1 MKEDYIEV
9 SIDSPSPIDFSNGDY
24 IIYDYNGIKY
34 TLSDPIG
41 VKKQA
46 RKDTYSKAFVYTGI
60 KFNSNFNLLFRCM
73 FLDIV
78 QEDNLNHY
86 TSLPD
91 VDTFEDVYGIAGRI
105 QANLDNQYP
114 NTFNIKIVD
123 TTGNAELES
132 ILRTARAFNVSN
144 GYCSDALSTI
154 YDQWGVGYIY
164 TVENGKDTI
173 IIGGTAGE
181 STVFRYGKNNGLR
194 VITSDIQNLSELCNR
209 IFPFGSTRNLPARW
223 YNKKQYIQDLQYAP
237 NLLIP
242 KSKWGDNNP
251 RSAFVENT
259 ESINKY
265 GLRPKAIYWDGSDSD
280 RIEVY
285 PSIEGVTAGI
295 IRQAKAEAED
305 TTYVPSTE
313 LYPDNE
319 LVDEILVGDNIED
332 DGLNI
337 DTGYKLYSEQY
348 AYAYNAE
355 EGKDFQTNKIG
366 TIGKDGAELG
376 FAFTFEMPNNLTP
389 FTLPKDAVYRIGS
402 PDHELEVIG
411 YNTLPYLY
419 IPRTYAKSYATYLF
433 SQNHPA
439 YLVGRAEGT
448 NDFWRWECSI
458 EESDE
463 GFTIRPIAEQTISL
477 RAGSSLFF
485 SFEVS
490 ASILFSDSYA
500 IEHLNE
506 EIFATCYIRGGGF
519 YIQRGLNYIFQD
531 FNIYIKQIGFNI
543 ADYPSEDNNYIT
555 ININTGSCAGRSFK
569 IRKVEYDSALDR
581 WKLNCYRSD
590 DNTLSLRF
598 PNSDFHISAGDKFV
612 ITNIQMPDL
621 YVYIAMEK
629 LYNEALKEL
638 DLLSHPSR
646 IYTPEIDNLQMA
658 RSPQVL
664 RAGMFMPISD
674 DDLNIQSDNA
684 ILIDSIEVSEGEN
697 AIRTFSVTLRNE
709 KQDNILKKN
718 KKGIKSISVALKKSK
733 SEASRVSSNESVNQD
748 STGVTGGGTSVSSY
762 DNLTNKPSINDVE
775 LKGNLT
781 SEDLGLQPKGEYVIE
796 SDFNKHTNNKD
807 IHISSEER
815 EKWNNKSDLTEDNV
829 KEIKVNNA
837 GHADSADNATKAGSA
852 DKLTNSH
859 KIFGLPFDGTK
870 DVDGGITANGDS
882 VINGNLNVTKDG
894 IFGGEVS
901 GIVGEGTPVGVTD
914 YSALTGKPSI
924 NGKELASG
932 DNTLDALGI
941 QPKGDYTTASQL
953 ASTLE
958 DYATKVYVSNNFA
971 SKGVVN
977 AIQALIPAT
986 ATADN
991 QLADKDFVNSSI
1003 ATATAEFRGSF
1014 TSLDELKATSGN
1026 LNDYAFYLHNDSV
1039 GNSIVDRYKW
1049 TTAGW
1054 LYEYTLNNSSFT
1066 AEQWAALNSAIT
1078 ATLVQ
1083 SYNSHLSNSII
1094 HITAAERTKWNNKW
1108 DYNEETIQGV
1118 KVNAAVSAD
1127 QLTSD
1132 AGTSAIPIYFDG
1144 GIPVQCTPSAL
1155 FYGFANGYDA
1165 SAGGRVLGITIA
1177 GYTRK
1182 VVVAYSTL
1190 AGSADT
1196 LATVR
1201 KIWGRPFD
1209 GSADVSGDLI
1219 NVGNI
1224 TASGKATIQ
1233 GDIVCGGEVVAIA
1246 GEGTPVGVTDYSAL
1260 TGKPAIN
1267 GVTLVS
1273 GNNTLAA
1280 LGIQAA
1286 GDYATNSG
1294 VATLLA
1300 DYATKTFVSNNYAGK
1315 AAFNSHTAD
1324 SDIHITSAERTAW
1337 NSKWDYNENTIK
1349 AVKVTSASSAD
1360 SVTWSGISGKPT
1372 TFTPSA
1378 HTHTASDIS
1387 GLPTK
1392 LSAFTNDVG
1401 YVSVRHK
1408 NGYSYNNLYTL
1419 YQPGTSSI
1427 YRIDLTS
1434 VQVSIWAMLFIEVSL
1449 RQNYSPGYAG
1459 KILINAYHD
1468 TTNTFREFN
1477 ATILGTL
1484 QNINIYGSDGRYI
1497 YINASMSH
1505 STISIDRVLVG
1516 DTATT
1521 ADLSNITIERVNSL
1535 PDTYQTAAICNG
1547 LHTGNFTKS
1556 LVEGVLTGNIT
1567 SHTHSYLPL
1576 DGGTLNRNSTI
1587 GFRAYSAY
1595 DGGGGWNVSVL
1606 NLYDS
1611 EISKRFGGL
1620 GYFGENLDLVYIYLG
1635 VENHNGNNLRIYGTG
1650 TNDIKWGDNP
1660 ILHSGN
1666 YNSYV
1671 PTLTGTGASGTWG
1684 INISGNAAT
1693 ATNADL
1699 LDEYHISDI
1708 GPYIFGS
1715 TAARFLD
1722 KSIDLNDATVNSHGG
1737 WWSSY
1742 DNTGYANAPTDNFG
1756 LLVARINTVYTAQL
1770 ILQYGGSL
1778 MYRSQYYASSG
1789 ILWTSWKTIAFTD
1802 SNVASATKLATART
1816 LWGQPFD
1823 GTSDVNGDAHITGDL
1838 IVDGEVSAL
1847 VA

>member
-223 YNKKQYIQDLQYAP
+223 YNKKQYIQDPQYAP

-251 RSAFVENT
+251 RSAFVENI

-280 RIEVY
+280 RIEIC

-313 LYPDNE
+313 LYPDDE

-355 EGKDFQTNKIG
+355 AGKDFQTNKIG

-376 FAFTFEMPNNLTP
+376 FAFTFEMPNKLTP

-448 NDFWRWECSI
+448 NDYWRWECSI
-458 EESDE
+458 EESDD

-490 ASILFSDSYA
+490 ASILFSDNYV

-621 YVYIAMEK
+621 YVYMAMER

-638 DLLSHPSR
+638 NLLSNPSR

-664 RAGMFMPISD
+664 RVGMFMPISD
-674 DDLNIQSDNA
+674 DDLKIQSNNA

-718 KKGIKSISVALKKSK
+718 KKDIKSISVALKKSN

-781 SEDLGLQPKGEYVIE
+781 SENLGLQPKGKYVIE
-796 SDFNKHTNNKD
+796 DDFNKHTNNKD

-815 EKWNNKSDLTEDNV
+815 EKWNNKSNLTAEDV
-829 KEIKVNNA
+829 KKIKVNNA
-837 GHADSADNATKAGSA
+837 GHADSADNATKAGLA
-852 DKLTNSH
+852 DKLTNSR
-859 KIFGLPFDGTK
+859 KIFGLPFDGAK
-870 DVDGGITANGDS
+870 DVVGGITADGDS
-882 VINGNLNVTKDG
+882 VIRGNLNVTKDA
-894 IFGGEVS
+894 IVGGEVVAIA
-901 GIVGEGTPVGVTD
+901 GNAEPAGVTD
-914 YSALTGKPSI
+914 YAQLKGKPAI

-932 DNTLDALGI
+932 NNTLDALGI

-958 DYATKVYVSNNFA
+958 DYATKVFVSNNYA
-971 SKGVVN
+971 SKAAVN
-977 AIQALIPAT
+977 TIQALIPAT
-986 ATADN
+986 ASATN

-1026 LNDYAFYLHNDSV
+1026 LNDYAFYLHTDSV
-1039 GNSIVDRYKW
+1039 GNSVVDRYKW

-1083 SYNSHLSNSII
+1083 SYNNHLKNSTI
-1094 HITAAERTKWNNKW
+1094 HITSDERTKWNNKW
-1108 DYNEETIQGV
+1108 DYNEETIKAV
-1118 KVNAAVSAD
+1118 KVNAASSAD
-1127 QLTSD
+1127 YAS
-1132 AGTSAIPIYFDG
+1132 
-1144 GIPVQCTPSAL
+1144 
-1155 FYGFANGYDA
+1155 
-1165 SAGGRVLGITIA
+1165 SAGD
-1177 GYTRK
+1177 
-1182 VVVAYSTL
+1182 
-1190 AGSADT
+1190 ADT
-1196 LATVR
+1196 LDGYHASSFYKHATAYPYGSVEKPWHKIATFSQSTVGLQINTSITFYVSEFFNSKSYGIFTVR
-1201 KIWGRPFD
+1201 ARARADSASIDFLTVDFLVNAGIYKSDIVATWKNTGDGNIVINVYAYRVGWSSFSFRKIEEQAWGEPQDKWTTLNASD
-1209 GSADVSGDLI
+1209 GNENCYASIPSDENQVVSTNIEIYNNVASATKLLDDTAYTAWGKTFFENGKPKNVSGDLI
-1219 NVGNI
+1219 DVGNI

-1233 GDIVCGGEVVAIA
+1233 GDIVCGGEVVAVA
-1246 GEGTPVGVTDYSAL
+1246 GDGTPAGVTDYSAL

-1294 VATLLA
+1294 VTTLLA
-1300 DYATKTFVSNNYAGK
+1300 DYVTKTFVSNNYVGK
-1315 AAFNSHTAD
+1315 SAFNAHTAD
-1324 SDIHITSAERTAW
+1324 SDIHITAAERDAW
-1337 NSKWDYNENTIK
+1337 NAKWDYNEATIK
-1349 AVKVTSASSAD
+1349 AVKVNSASSAD
-1360 SVTWSGISGKPT
+1360 SIAWSGISGKPT

-1378 HTHTASDIS
+1378 HTHTASDVS
-1387 GLPTK
+1387 GLPTSLK
-1392 LSAFTNDVG
+1392 NPYALTFGSKTYDGSAAATITASDLG
-1401 YVSVRHK
+1401 A
-1408 NGYSYNNLYTL
+1408 
-1419 YQPGTSSI
+1419 
-1427 YRIDLTS
+1427 LTS
-1434 VQVSIWAMLFIEVSL
+1434 I
-1449 RQNYSPGYAG
+1449 
-1459 KILINAYHD
+1459 
-1468 TTNTFREFN
+1468 
-1477 ATILGTL
+1477 
-1484 QNINIYGSDGRYI
+1484 
-1497 YINASMSH
+1497 
-1505 STISIDRVLVG
+1505 
-1516 DTATT
+1516 
-1521 ADLSNITIERVNSL
+1521 
-1535 PDTYQTAAICNG
+1535 
-1547 LHTGNFTKS
+1547 TKS
-1556 LVEGVLTGNIT
+1556 MVEGVLTGDIT
-1567 SHTHSYLPL
+1567 SHQHEKITH
-1576 DGGTLNRNSTI
+1576 TLWKYSNAISDTTSPADICAKFNVRHSGDNALFTGIVQNSTRERYQSLFWTGYGANGLVELSKSY
-1587 GFRAYSAY
+1587 GFDGRLKYRVSAGWSD
-1595 DGGGGWNVSVL
+1595 DGAHWAAA
-1606 NLYDS
+1606 
-1611 EISKRFGGL
+1611 
-1620 GYFGENLDLVYIYLG
+1620 GYRELANIEDLTWTNIENKPTTIAG
-1635 VENHNGNNLRIYGTG
+1635 YGITDAL
-1650 TNDIKWGDNP
+1650 TT
-1660 ILHSGN
+1660 SN
-1666 YNSYV
+1666 YNSYA

-1684 INISGNAAT
+1684 IDISGNAA
-1693 ATNADL
+1693 
-1699 LDEYHISDI
+1699 
-1708 GPYIFGS
+1708 
-1715 TAARFLD
+1715 
-1722 KSIDLNDATVNSHGG
+1722 
-1737 WWSSY
+1737 
-1742 DNTGYANAPTDNFG
+1742 
-1756 LLVARINTVYTAQL
+1756 
-1770 ILQYGGSL
+1770 
-1778 MYRSQYYASSG
+1778 
-1789 ILWTSWKTIAFTD
+1789 
-1802 SNVASATKLATART
+1802 SATKLQDNTAFT
-1816 LWGQPFD
+1816 VWGQKFFENGKPKN
-1823 GTSDVNGDAHITGDL
+1823 VNGDAHITGDL

>member
-164 TVENGKDTI
+164 TVEGGKDTI

-223 YNKKQYIQDLQYAP
+223 YNKKQYIQDPQYAP

-242 KSKWGDNNP
+242 KSKWGNNNP
-251 RSAFVENT
+251 RSAFVENA

-280 RIEVY
+280 RIEIC

-313 LYPDNE
+313 LYPDDE

-355 EGKDFQTNKIG
+355 AGKDFQTNKIG

-376 FAFTFEMPNNLTP
+376 FAFTFEMPNKLTP

-419 IPRTYAKSYATYLF
+419 IPRTYAKSYAAYLF

-448 NDFWRWECSI
+448 NDYWRWECSI
-458 EESDE
+458 EESDD

-485 SFEVS
+485 LFEVS
-490 ASILFSDSYA
+490 ASILFSDNYA

-531 FNIYIKQIGFNI
+531 FNIYIKQIGFNM

-621 YVYIAMEK
+621 YVYMAMER

-638 DLLSHPSR
+638 NLLSHPSR
-646 IYTPEIDNLQMA
+646 MYTPEIDNLQMA

-664 RAGMFMPISD
+664 RVGMFMPISD
-674 DDLNIQSDNA
+674 DDLNIQSNNA

-718 KKGIKSISVALKKSK
+718 KRDIKSISVALKKSN

-781 SEDLGLQPKGEYVIE
+781 SEDLGLQPKGKYVIE
-796 SDFNKHTNNKD
+796 DDFNKHTNNKD

-815 EKWNNKSDLTEDNV
+815 EKWNNKSNLTAEDV
-829 KEIKVNNA
+829 KGIKVNNA

-852 DKLTNSH
+852 DQLTNPR

-870 DVDGGITANGDS
+870 DVVGGITADGDS
-882 VINGNLNVTKDG
+882 VIRGNLNVTKDG
-894 IFGGEVS
+894 IFGGEVVAIAGS
-901 GIVGEGTPVGVTD
+901 ASPAGVTD
-914 YSALTGKPSI
+914 YAQLQGKPSI
-924 NGKELASG
+924 NGKELASEE
-932 DNTLDALGI
+932 NTLDALGI

-953 ASTLE
+953 TTTLA
-958 DYATKVYVSNNFA
+958 DYATKVFVSNNYA
-971 SKGVVN
+971 TKAAVY

-986 ATADN
+986 ASADN

-1014 TSLDELKATSGN
+1014 TSLD
-1026 LNDYAFYLHNDSV
+1026 
-1039 GNSIVDRYKW
+1039 
-1049 TTAGW
+1049 
-1054 LYEYTLNNSSFT
+1054 
-1066 AEQWAALNSAIT
+1066 
-1078 ATLVQ
+1078 
-1083 SYNSHLSNSII
+1083 
-1094 HITAAERTKWNNKW
+1094 
-1108 DYNEETIQGV
+1108 
-1118 KVNAAVSAD
+1118 
-1127 QLTSD
+1127 
-1132 AGTSAIPIYFDG
+1132 
-1144 GIPVQCTPSAL
+1144 
-1155 FYGFANGYDA
+1155 
-1165 SAGGRVLGITIA
+1165 
-1177 GYTRK
+1177 
-1182 VVVAYSTL
+1182 
-1190 AGSADT
+1190 
-1196 LATVR
+1196 
-1201 KIWGRPFD
+1201 
-1209 GSADVSGDLI
+1209 
-1219 NVGNI
+1219 
-1224 TASGKATIQ
+1224 
-1233 GDIVCGGEVVAIA
+1233 
-1246 GEGTPVGVTDYSAL
+1246 
-1260 TGKPAIN
+1260 
-1267 GVTLVS
+1267 
-1273 GNNTLAA
+1273 
-1280 LGIQAA
+1280 
-1286 GDYATNSG
+1286 
-1294 VATLLA
+1294 
-1300 DYATKTFVSNNYAGK
+1300 
-1315 AAFNSHTAD
+1315 
-1324 SDIHITSAERTAW
+1324 
-1337 NSKWDYNENTIK
+1337 
-1349 AVKVTSASSAD
+1349 
-1360 SVTWSGISGKPT
+1360 
-1372 TFTPSA
+1372 
-1378 HTHTASDIS
+1378 
-1387 GLPTK
+1387 
-1392 LSAFTNDVG
+1392 
-1401 YVSVRHK
+1401 
-1408 NGYSYNNLYTL
+1408 
-1419 YQPGTSSI
+1419 
-1427 YRIDLTS
+1427 
-1434 VQVSIWAMLFIEVSL
+1434 
-1449 RQNYSPGYAG
+1449 
-1459 KILINAYHD
+1459 
-1468 TTNTFREFN
+1468 
-1477 ATILGTL
+1477 
-1484 QNINIYGSDGRYI
+1484 
-1497 YINASMSH
+1497 
-1505 STISIDRVLVG
+1505 
-1516 DTATT
+1516 
-1521 ADLSNITIERVNSL
+1521 
-1535 PDTYQTAAICNG
+1535 
-1547 LHTGNFTKS
+1547 
-1556 LVEGVLTGNIT
+1556 
-1567 SHTHSYLPL
+1567 
-1576 DGGTLNRNSTI
+1576 
-1587 GFRAYSAY
+1587 
-1595 DGGGGWNVSVL
+1595 
-1606 NLYDS
+1606 
-1611 EISKRFGGL
+1611 
-1620 GYFGENLDLVYIYLG
+1620 
-1635 VENHNGNNLRIYGTG
+1635 
-1650 TNDIKWGDNP
+1650 
-1660 ILHSGN
+1660 
-1666 YNSYV
+1666 
-1671 PTLTGTGASGTWG
+1671 
-1684 INISGNAAT
+1684 
-1693 ATNADL
+1693 
-1699 LDEYHISDI
+1699 
-1708 GPYIFGS
+1708 
-1715 TAARFLD
+1715 
-1722 KSIDLNDATVNSHGG
+1722 
-1737 WWSSY
+1737 
-1742 DNTGYANAPTDNFG
+1742 
-1756 LLVARINTVYTAQL
+1756 
-1770 ILQYGGSL
+1770 
-1778 MYRSQYYASSG
+1778 
-1789 ILWTSWKTIAFTD
+1789 
-1802 SNVASATKLATART
+1802 
-1816 LWGQPFD
+1816 
-1823 GTSDVNGDAHITGDL
+1823 
-1838 IVDGEVSAL
+1838 
-1847 VA
+1847 

>member
-132 ILRTARAFNVSN
+132 ILRTARAFSVSN

-209 IFPFGSTRNLPARW
+209 IYPFGSTRNLPARW

-251 RSAFVENT
+251 RSAFVENA

-280 RIEVY
+280 RIEIC
-285 PSIEGVTAGI
+285 PSIEGVTAGV
-295 IRQAKAEAED
+295 IRQAKAEAKD
-305 TTYVPSTE
+305 TTYIPSTE
-313 LYPDNE
+313 LYPDDE

-355 EGKDFQTNKIG
+355 KGKDFQTNKIG

-376 FAFTFEMPNNLTP
+376 FAFTFEMPNKLTP

-402 PDHELEVIG
+402 PDHELVG

-621 YVYIAMEK
+621 YVYMAMER

-638 DLLSHPSR
+638 DLLSNPSR

-684 ILIDSIEVSEGEN
+684 ILIDSIEISEGEN
-697 AIRTFSVTLRNE
+697 PIRTFSITLRNE

-718 KKGIKSISVALKKSK
+718 KRGIKSISVALKKSK

-748 STGVTGGGTSVSSY
+748 STGVTSGGTSVSSY

-781 SEDLGLQPKGEYVIE
+781 SEDLGLQPKGEYVNKD
-796 SDFNKHTNNKD
+796 DFNKHTNNKD

-815 EKWNNKSDLTEDNV
+815 EKWNNKSDLTAEDV
-829 KEIKVNNA
+829 KGIKVNNA
-837 GHADSADNATKAGSA
+837 AHADSADNATKAGSA

-901 GIVGEGTPVGVTD
+901 GIVGEGTPAGVTD

-924 NGKELASG
+924 NGKEL
-932 DNTLDALGI
+932 
-941 QPKGDYTTASQL
+941 
-953 ASTLE
+953 
-958 DYATKVYVSNNFA
+958 
-971 SKGVVN
+971 
-977 AIQALIPAT
+977 
-986 ATADN
+986 
-991 QLADKDFVNSSI
+991 
-1003 ATATAEFRGSF
+1003 
-1014 TSLDELKATSGN
+1014 
-1026 LNDYAFYLHNDSV
+1026 
-1039 GNSIVDRYKW
+1039 
-1049 TTAGW
+1049 
-1054 LYEYTLNNSSFT
+1054 
-1066 AEQWAALNSAIT
+1066 
-1078 ATLVQ
+1078 
-1083 SYNSHLSNSII
+1083 
-1094 HITAAERTKWNNKW
+1094 
-1108 DYNEETIQGV
+1108 
-1118 KVNAAVSAD
+1118 
-1127 QLTSD
+1127 
-1132 AGTSAIPIYFDG
+1132 
-1144 GIPVQCTPSAL
+1144 
-1155 FYGFANGYDA
+1155 
-1165 SAGGRVLGITIA
+1165 
-1177 GYTRK
+1177 
-1182 VVVAYSTL
+1182 
-1190 AGSADT
+1190 
-1196 LATVR
+1196 
-1201 KIWGRPFD
+1201 
-1209 GSADVSGDLI
+1209 
-1219 NVGNI
+1219 
-1224 TASGKATIQ
+1224 
-1233 GDIVCGGEVVAIA
+1233 
-1246 GEGTPVGVTDYSAL
+1246 
-1260 TGKPAIN
+1260 
-1267 GVTLVS
+1267 VS
-1273 GNNTLAA
+1273 GNNTLAS

-1300 DYATKTFVSNNYAGK
+1300 DYATKTFVSNNYVGK
-1315 AAFNSHTAD
+1315 TAFNNHTGNTN
-1324 SDIHITSAERTAW
+1324 IHITSAERDAW
-1337 NSKWDYNENTIK
+1337 NAKWDYNEATIK
-1349 AVKVTSASSAD
+1349 AIKVTSASSAD
-1360 SVTWSGISGKPT
+1360 SVAWTGISNKPS

-1378 HTHTASDIS
+1378 HTHTASEVSGLPTSLKNPYALTFGSKSYDGSAAATITASDLGALTAHQTIYALTLKVNGTSQGVYNPASAVKTINIAVPTKTSQITNDSGFITSASIPTALKNPYAVEIKANGVSLGTYDGSEAATFNLSAANVGAANKVHSHTASEIS

-1401 YVSVRHK
+1401 Y
-1408 NGYSYNNLYTL
+1408 
-1419 YQPGTSSI
+1419 
-1427 YRIDLTS
+1427 
-1434 VQVSIWAMLFIEVSL
+1434 
-1449 RQNYSPGYAG
+1449 
-1459 KILINAYHD
+1459 
-1468 TTNTFREFN
+1468 
-1477 ATILGTL
+1477 
-1484 QNINIYGSDGRYI
+1484 
-1497 YINASMSH
+1497 
-1505 STISIDRVLVG
+1505 
-1516 DTATT
+1516 
-1521 ADLSNITIERVNSL
+1521 ITGI
-1535 PDTYQTAAICNG
+1535 
-1547 LHTGNFTKS
+1547 TKS
-1556 LVEGVLTGNIT
+1556 MVEGVLTGDIT

-1576 DGGTLNRNSTI
+1576 SGGTMMGPIKFNDNSLPQKT
-1587 GFRAYSAY
+1587 
-1595 DGGGGWNVSVL
+1595 L
-1606 NLYDS
+1606 
-1611 EISKRFGGL
+1611 
-1620 GYFGENLDLVYIYLG
+1620 
-1635 VENHNGNNLRIYGTG
+1635 
-1650 TNDIKWGDNP
+1650 
-1660 ILHSGN
+1660 
-1666 YNSYV
+1666 SYV
-1671 PTLTGTGASGTWG
+1671 CGIDAFANGGEMGWMRGSDFVAQYAPTLTGTGASGTWG
-1684 INISGNAAT
+1684 INISGNASSASKLQT
-1693 ATNADL
+1693 PRTIWGQSFDGSANVRGGIDVDGYKNVNSITKVADL
-1699 LDEYHISDI
+1699 GTI
-1708 GPYIFGS
+1708 GLVINA
-1715 TAARFLD
+1715 T
-1722 KSIDLNDATVNSHGG
+1722 SIRKNWGMC
-1737 WWSSY
+1737 
-1742 DNTGYANAPTDNFG
+1742 F
-1756 LLVARINTVYTAQL
+1756 
-1770 ILQYGGSL
+1770 
-1778 MYRSQYYASSG
+1778 
-1789 ILWTSWKTIAFTD
+1789 WTESNGRGMIQQQAFT
-1802 SNVASATKLATART
+1802 SAATT
-1816 LWGQPFD
+1816 YPICLQPFGGNVGI
-1823 GTSDVNGDAHITGDL
+1823 GTGTPQYKLDVNGRGHYSGDL

>member
-209 IFPFGSTRNLPARW
+209 IYPFGSTRNLPARW

-251 RSAFVENT
+251 RSAFIENI

-280 RIEVY
+280 RIEIY

-295 IRQAKAEAED
+295 IRQAKTEAED

-458 EESDE
+458 EESDD

-543 ADYPSEDNNYIT
+543 ADYPSEDNNYII

-621 YVYIAMEK
+621 YVYMAMER

-638 DLLSHPSR
+638 DLLSNPSR

-718 KKGIKSISVALKKSK
+718 KRGIKSISVALKKSK

-762 DNLTNKPSINDVE
+762 DNLKNKPSINDVE

-781 SEDLGLQPKGEYVIE
+781 SEDLGLQPKGEYLIKD
-796 SDFNKHTNNKD
+796 DFNKHTNNKD

-815 EKWNNKSDLTEDNV
+815 EKWNNKSDLTAEDV
-829 KEIKVNNA
+829 KGIKVNNA

-852 DKLTNSH
+852 DKLTNSR

-870 DVDGGITANGDS
+870 DVVGGITADGDS
-882 VINGNLNVTKDG
+882 VIKGNLNVKKDG

-901 GIVGEGTPVGVTD
+901 GIVGEGTP
-914 YSALTGKPSI
+914 A
-924 NGKELASG
+924 
-932 DNTLDALGI
+932 
-941 QPKGDYTTASQL
+941 
-953 ASTLE
+953 
-958 DYATKVYVSNNFA
+958 
-971 SKGVVN
+971 
-977 AIQALIPAT
+977 
-986 ATADN
+986 
-991 QLADKDFVNSSI
+991 
-1003 ATATAEFRGSF
+1003 
-1014 TSLDELKATSGN
+1014 
-1026 LNDYAFYLHNDSV
+1026 
-1039 GNSIVDRYKW
+1039 
-1049 TTAGW
+1049 
-1054 LYEYTLNNSSFT
+1054 
-1066 AEQWAALNSAIT
+1066 
-1078 ATLVQ
+1078 
-1083 SYNSHLSNSII
+1083 
-1094 HITAAERTKWNNKW
+1094 
-1108 DYNEETIQGV
+1108 
-1118 KVNAAVSAD
+1118 
-1127 QLTSD
+1127 
-1132 AGTSAIPIYFDG
+1132 
-1144 GIPVQCTPSAL
+1144 
-1155 FYGFANGYDA
+1155 
-1165 SAGGRVLGITIA
+1165 
-1177 GYTRK
+1177 
-1182 VVVAYSTL
+1182 
-1190 AGSADT
+1190 
-1196 LATVR
+1196 
-1201 KIWGRPFD
+1201 
-1209 GSADVSGDLI
+1209 
-1219 NVGNI
+1219 
-1224 TASGKATIQ
+1224 
-1233 GDIVCGGEVVAIA
+1233 
-1246 GEGTPVGVTDYSAL
+1246 GVTDYSAL

-1267 GVTLVS
+1267 G
-1273 GNNTLAA
+1273 
-1280 LGIQAA
+1280 
-1286 GDYATNSG
+1286 
-1294 VATLLA
+1294 
-1300 DYATKTFVSNNYAGK
+1300 K
-1315 AAFNSHTAD
+1315 
-1324 SDIHITSAERTAW
+1324 E
-1337 NSKWDYNENTIK
+1337 
-1349 AVKVTSASSAD
+1349 
-1360 SVTWSGISGKPT
+1360 
-1372 TFTPSA
+1372 
-1378 HTHTASDIS
+1378 
-1387 GLPTK
+1387 
-1392 LSAFTNDVG
+1392 
-1401 YVSVRHK
+1401 
-1408 NGYSYNNLYTL
+1408 
-1419 YQPGTSSI
+1419 
-1427 YRIDLTS
+1427 LTS
-1434 VQVSIWAMLFIEVSL
+1434 
-1449 RQNYSPGYAG
+1449 
-1459 KILINAYHD
+1459 
-1468 TTNTFREFN
+1468 
-1477 ATILGTL
+1477 
-1484 QNINIYGSDGRYI
+1484 
-1497 YINASMSH
+1497 
-1505 STISIDRVLVG
+1505 
-1516 DTATT
+1516 
-1521 ADLSNITIERVNSL
+1521 
-1535 PDTYQTAAICNG
+1535 
-1547 LHTGNFTKS
+1547 
-1556 LVEGVLTGNIT
+1556 
-1567 SHTHSYLPL
+1567 
-1576 DGGTLNRNSTI
+1576 
-1587 GFRAYSAY
+1587 
-1595 DGGGGWNVSVL
+1595 
-1606 NLYDS
+1606 
-1611 EISKRFGGL
+1611 
-1620 GYFGENLDLVYIYLG
+1620 
-1635 VENHNGNNLRIYGTG
+1635 
-1650 TNDIKWGDNP
+1650 GDNT
-1660 ILHSGN
+1660 H
-1666 YNSYV
+1666 
-1671 PTLTGTGASGTWG
+1671 
-1684 INISGNAAT
+1684 
-1693 ATNADL
+1693 
-1699 LDEYHISDI
+1699 
-1708 GPYIFGS
+1708 
-1715 TAARFLD
+1715 
-1722 KSIDLNDATVNSHGG
+1722 
-1737 WWSSY
+1737 
-1742 DNTGYANAPTDNFG
+1742 
-1756 LLVARINTVYTAQL
+1756 
-1770 ILQYGGSL
+1770 
-1778 MYRSQYYASSG
+1778 
-1789 ILWTSWKTIAFTD
+1789 
-1802 SNVASATKLATART
+1802 
-1816 LWGQPFD
+1816 
-1823 GTSDVNGDAHITGDL
+1823 
-1838 IVDGEVSAL
+1838 
-1847 VA
+1847 